1 MTCVHSPA
9 SPDATGSPSRGPLTP
24 EDWGEVE
31 SSAPPAF
38 SQPPAYFHQWVLFV
52 QTSLQVWLWYHC
64 TFLRFSGKSSPDS
77 SRAWS
82 HRQSSLAPPSTTQE
96 SSHPAS
102 LFWRMKVPDESVHPQ
117 TRGSKCRDSWTWFR
131 HSRAKTPQSS
141 ILRSEP
147 VDWK

>member
-9 SPDATGSPSRGPLTP
+9 SPDATGTPSRGPLAP

-31 SSAPPAF
+31 SIAPLLSPRLLPAF
-38 SQPPAYFHQWVLFV
+38 INGCSLFRPV
-52 QTSLQVWLWYHC
+52 SSVWLWYHC

-82 HRQSSLAPPSTTQE
+82 RRQNSLAPPSTTQD
-96 SSHPAS
+96 STLPAS
-102 LFWRMKVPDESVHPQ
+102 LFWRMKVPDESVHPH
-117 TRGSKCRDSWTWFR
+117 TRDSKCRDSWTWFR
-131 HSRAKTPQSS
+131 HSCAEILQSL

-147 VDWK
+147 VDRK